1 MSYGR
6 SILHINFIT
15 VSLNRIFY
23 NLYVV
28 LLDHVFY
35 KDFNCIIWNKYVNN
49 KIDQEIVCK

>member
-6 SILHINFIT
+6 SILHVNFTT

-28 LLDHVFY
+28 LLAYVFY
-35 KDFNCIIWNKYVNN
+35 KDFNCIIWNKLM
-49 KIDQEIVCK
+49 IRLIRIIVWK